1 MGRRERRVCVF
12 LFRWRGRRC
21 QPEALPPPL
30 VLFVE
35 IGGSEGPDGSGAVLG
50 VEQEERGEQLLQLLV
65 LLSIKPFFPG
75 VCVGLRLRL

>member
-1 MGRRERRVCVF
+1 MGRHERRVCVF

-50 VEQEERGEQLLQLLV
+50 VEHE
-65 LLSIKPFFPG
+65 FF
-75 VCVGLRLRL
+75 